1 MPRFP
6 SSHARTRTQPSS
18 SPAVS
23 HSALPPPRKRPCAPA
38 AFQRDTSSTRVMDLR
53 IQSELRSSEQAF
65 LQVLAHEDDG
75 RQFAERWSRTVEN
88 VVAALEAGL
97 LSEHTARLSQSI
109 VQRIGGVAARLVD
122 MDRQASD
129 ITRRVVLESKSC
141 LQERPPGSTPPTL
154 YPASSTQQRLTPAPN
169 DLLLAPYRRWF
180 LDHFAFPYLTSAD
193 KKALHLAVPSQS
205 ESQCATWFINT
216 RRRSGWGD
224 LYKRF
229 GGEKKEAMERFIQEV
244 DSPLTSWQVS
254 EEAKREVEKVRQ
266 WFRDEEKH
274 AVGRGIAEVVEQAG
288 EIERKGKVPPKRRE
302 RKPRTNLGVVAP
314 KQAKQEESFE
324 EDLKVDP
331 LPLPLDLPR
340 NISDSSSA
348 TRNFS
353 GLSHFSVDSS
363 STSASSFYSA
373 SPMAFEVP
381 SPADTFTIAE
391 QSAFVY
397 PSSTQAQE
405 PNPYFSTLADFPYAA
420 MNPLLASQVSFS

>member
-1 MPRFP
+1 MDDLLTAELLAGEASFL
-6 SSHARTRTQPSS
+6 HA
-18 SPAVS
+18 
-23 HSALPPPRKRPCAPA
+23 
-38 AFQRDTSSTRVMDLR
+38 VMDQKEAPGVAQQWER
-53 IQSELRSSEQAF
+53 T
-65 LQVLAHEDDG
+65 LA
-75 RQFAERWSRTVEN
+75 RFSQY
-88 VVAALEAGL
+88 LEAGV
-97 LSEHTARLSQSI
+97 LSEDTARFAVAVVTRVNLVASSLRGWELSAARILDDLSPETQAVLDESLSQRNQLPLPRQLPTSPS
-109 VQRIGGVAARLVD
+109 RL
-122 MDRQASD
+122 
-129 ITRRVVLESKSC
+129 
-141 LQERPPGSTPPTL
+141 
-154 YPASSTQQRLTPAPN
+154 PASAPN

-229 GGEKKEAMERFIQEV
+229 GGEKKEAMERFIREV

-288 EIERKGKVPPKRRE
+288 DIERKGKVPPKRRE
-302 RKPRTNLGVVAP
+302 RKSATNLGVVAP

-331 LPLPLDLPR
+331 LPPLALDLPR
-340 NISDSSSA
+340 NISDSSS
-348 TRNFS
+348 RNISDSSSRNIS
-353 GLSHFSVDSS
+353 GLSHFSIDSS
-363 STSASSFYSA
+363 STSASSFYPA

-381 SPADTFTIAE
+381 SPADAFTIAE
-391 QSAFVY
+391 QSTFVY
-397 PSSTQAQE
+397 PPSTQAQE
-405 PNPYFSTLADFPYAA
+405 SNPYFSTLADFPYAA